1 MKKTLLYFNTLLIF
15 SFSFSQV
22 NIKNIQALSSTN
34 NTIIND
40 INNFQSL
47 EGDSIIVLWEEDFE
61 NQIPENATV
70 ENIGGYG
77 DWIWSTESTQGQ
89 WGANAGLIESPTAD
103 NGFMILD
110 ADWFNTYPNNG
121 VEDGAVGENA
131 VNASLTLGPIDL
143 SSSETNAL
151 VLQFY
156 SYYRICCFAAGNG
169 ANDLNVYI
177 STDEG
182 DTWND
187 LNYNEGDSYETN
199 VGKQTLSQIPL
210 GGFSPNVESVHF
222 KFEWI
227 GTHYFWMIDDISVIQ
242 QPAHDLKML
251 SSWLTMENPA
261 GIEYYSIPESQM
273 PTEMLFG
280 AEIYN
285 YGFNDEFDVKLEGMI
300 DGYPELMTEIL
311 YDTIQSDSTRFV
323 ETGLF
328 DISSLAAGT
337 YSFTN
342 TIESNG
348 NDVLN
353 NDNTKTRDF
362 VVSENEYKIDG
373 LYETYDYMGTGW
385 PGGDAQSDG
394 MRFANYF
401 DIKESATLT
410 SARIGLFTDAFS
422 TSLGDFQTTS
432 GGEVI
437 FYLCDTTGLLDPTVT
452 TLNMDFGGVIWE
464 SDFIMVEEWMVNE
477 GFVSVEIPEIPLD
490 PNAYLLVV
498 ELYSNGLESDIILLD
513 DTSVLQPW
521 FASMYWSTEDNT
533 WYSNGNAMAI
543 HMGINGL
550 NYANINEEKLLSGIE
565 LFPNPTNSL
574 INISST
580 ELLKGETTISIYNI
594 IGENIKS
601 WKINNF
607 GLSTLI
613 NIEDFP
619 SGNYIIKISNEDKT
633 IHEKIIKE

>member
-1 MKKTLLYFNTLLIF
+1 MKKTLLYFNAFLIF
-15 SFSFSQV
+15 SITFSQV
-22 NIKNIQALSSTN
+22 NIKDVQALSNIN

-40 INNFQSL
+40 INNSL
-47 EGDSIIVLWEEDFE
+47 SMGGDSAIVLWEEDFA

-89 WGANAGLIESPTAD
+89 WGTNAGLIESPTVD

-131 VNASLTLGPIDL
+131 VNASMTIGPIDL

-182 DTWND
+182 LTWND
-187 LNYNEGDSYETN
+187 LNYIEGDIYETN

-227 GTHYFWMIDDISVIQ
+227 GTHYFWMIDDVSVIQ
-242 QPAHDLKML
+242 QPAYDLKML

-273 PTEMLFG
+273 PNEMLFG
-280 AEIYN
+280 AEVYN
-285 YGFNDEFDVKLEGMI
+285 YGYNDEFNVKLEGII
-300 DGYPELMTEIL
+300 DGTNLMTDIT

-323 ETGLF
+323 ETGFF
-328 DISSLAAGT
+328 DISSLTTGDYT
-337 YSFTN
+337 FTN

-348 NDVLN
+348 DDVLIS
-353 NDNTKTRDF
+353 DNSKTRQF
-362 VVSENEYKIDG
+362 VISENEYRIDG

-410 SARIGLFTDAFS
+410 SARIGLFTNAFS

-437 FYLCDTTGLLDPTVT
+437 FYLCDTTGLLDPAVT
-452 TLNMDFGGVIWE
+452 TLDMDFGGVIWE
-464 SDFIMVEEWMVNE
+464 SDFIMVEDWMVDE
-477 GFVSVEIPEIPLD
+477 GFVSVEIPEIPLE

-513 DTSVLQPW
+513 DTSVPQPW
-521 FASMYWSTEDNT
+521 FASMYWSTEDAT

-550 NYANINEEKLLSGIE
+550 NYANTKEESLLSGIE
-565 LFPNPTNSL
+565 IFPNPTNSL
-574 INISST
+574 INISSK
-580 ELLKGETTISIYNI
+580 ELLKGKTTISIYNI
-594 IGENIKS
+594 IGETVKTLTL
-601 WKINNF
+601 NNL
-607 GLSTLI
+607 GGSETI
-613 NIEDFP
+613 NIDDFP
-619 SGNYIIKISNEDKT
+619 SGNYIIKVSNEERT
-633 IHEKIIKE
+633 IHEKIVKE